1 MRNLLLFLLLLFV
14 IFQVRRSFVR
24 KPPATRAPE
33 EGPDAGAAVSP
44 QAIESEE
51 VLPCA
56 HCGLHVPKPKD
67 CVPRAGFIVLLP
79 IGIWGRAHE
88 RFGRCAR

>member
-33 EGPDAGAAVSP
+33 EGPDAGAAVPP

-56 HCGLHVPKPKD
+56 HCGLHVPETEGL
-67 CVPRAGFIVLLP
+67 RAQ
-79 IGIWGRAHE
+79 GRFYCSAAH
-88 RFGRCAR
+88 RDLGPHP